1 MSFCWNLLERSLA
14 TLGPAAR
21 LAISLDQHK
30 DSYRDRRE
38 TDEEERNFDPE
49 WHEKPDR
56 QVHRTHDLISAA
68 VMHNKLD
75 SVYAWKSGRE
85 FDELG
90 GRASHAILGRSFAP
104 PHRFLCGLDSY
115 LCADPAISQVAR
127 RDPEWLGFVPRDS
140 SRTT

>member
-68 VMHNKLD
+68 VMHNKHD
-75 SVYAWKSGRE
+75 SVYACSPKCVSTR
-85 FDELG
+85 
-90 GRASHAILGRSFAP
+90 RAG
-104 PHRFLCGLDSY
+104 
-115 LCADPAISQVAR
+115 ADLPIS
-127 RDPEWLGFVPRDS
+127 EVPRELHE
-140 SRTT
+140 RPGATLNLRVEGNRAACNRIRG